1 VDHVLIGELSARTG
15 VSHRMLRYYEEQGL
29 LPAGRDPNGYRR
41 YSADAVRTVRQIR
54 ALLAAG
60 LTTGVIR
67 TVIDCA
73 EGEAPPEL
81 DLCPELVR
89 TLRRELSQMDAR
101 IGALQRSRGA
111 LAAYLR

>member
-73 EGEAPPEL
+73 EGEAPHEL
-81 DLCPELVR
+81 RSALNNS